1 MTANIQI
8 KESLSLSDAKVK
20 SRNTIQDMIR
30 KYPYWFICMVSI
42 ISVSVYWGLLASDR
56 YVSESNVV
64 LESPQLAAPSLSFE
78 SLLSGSGGN
87 SGDMLLLRDY
97 LLSVDMLRKVDQVVG
112 FRQHYADSSI
122 DLFSRLWSEEVPIEE
137 LHDYYLKRV
146 SVELDEYAQI
156 LRIQVQAFSPE
167 MAHAITSLL
176 LTEGERHMN
185 TMGQRLAEEQVRF
198 LEKQVAE
205 LNGSFDEVR
214 RELIDYQNSNGLV
227 SPTGTVD
234 SINAVVASLE
244 GQLANYRARRTA
256 LVSYQSPRSSDVLRV
271 DAEIQALNQQIGKE
285 RARMAQQSG
294 GALNVLSSEYKTLEL
309 RMQFAQESYAGAL
322 AALQNTR
329 IEAARKLKQVSVLQ
343 SPTLPEYAV
352 EPRRLYNIVVFAIIA
367 LFLALIVQML
377 VLIVKDHRD

>member
-1 MTANIQI
+1 
-8 KESLSLSDAKVK
+8 
-20 SRNTIQDMIR
+20 
-30 KYPYWFICMVSI
+30 
-42 ISVSVYWGLLASDR
+42 LASDR

-64 LESPQLAAPSLSFE
+64 LESPQLASPTLSFE
-78 SLLSGSGGN
+78 SLLSGGGGA

-97 LLSVDMLRKVDQVVG
+97 LLSVDMLRKVDQAVG
-112 FRQHYADSSI
+112 FRQHYAYSSI

-146 SVELDEYAQI
+146 SVELDEYAQV

-185 TMGQRLAEEQVRF
+185 TMGQRLAEDQVRF

-367 LFLALIVQML
+367 LFLGLIVQML